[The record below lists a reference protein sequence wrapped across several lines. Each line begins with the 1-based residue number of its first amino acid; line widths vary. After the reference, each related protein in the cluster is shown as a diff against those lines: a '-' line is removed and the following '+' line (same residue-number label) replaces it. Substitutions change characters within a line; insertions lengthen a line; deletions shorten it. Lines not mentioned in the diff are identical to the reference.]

1 MTCKSLVKGFAEF
14 ERKNQK
20 LNNGNDIATWQEW
33 LDEEGAHEEADADEE
48 VERVDER
55 SAPLWTEGKD
65 EEDTVSSEEDS
76 ITSKLENAKNG

>member
-1 MTCKSLVKGFAEF
+1 MDKEGANIIVGNNCNHIMMG
-14 ERKNQK
+14 
-20 LNNGNDIATWQEW
+20 NNGNDIATWQEW

-65 EEDTVSSEEDS
+65 EEDTVGREEDS